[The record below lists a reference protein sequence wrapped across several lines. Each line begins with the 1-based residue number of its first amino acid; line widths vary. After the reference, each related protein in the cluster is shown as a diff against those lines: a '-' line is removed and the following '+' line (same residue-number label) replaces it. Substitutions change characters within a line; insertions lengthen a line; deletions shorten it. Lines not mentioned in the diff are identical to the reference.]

1 MNSRLERQL
10 RRCGLAHDAPPRD
23 AAAWAEFLERVARA
37 YQESDEERLNQER
50 VLTTLSTEMVGLNES
65 LRASE
70 ARVAADRDML
80 EAVIA
85 SIGDGVCV
93 LDRDG
98 LCRRLNPAA
107 QRMLGF
113 TEESAVGVRI
123 VEQCTSLDPA
133 NLARVAGLR
142 DEDTLFRSSDGREFP
157 VSCVHTRIVSGG
169 VCDGAVLVFRDIT
182 QRKRAL
188 QLLEREHRHFKD
200 VIAHAPVAMAMFDR
214 DMRYI
219 ACSQRW
225 TEDWELGALDVIG
238 RSHFDL
244 IDEHLERWREIRERC
259 LAGEV
264 LSNPEESFRRRDGTQ
279 AILRWAAHPW
289 YDGDGAVGGLVMVT
303 DRIDALVRARE
314 AALDAARLKSEFLA
328 NMSHEIRTPMN
339 GVIGMTDLLLRTQLD
354 LDQRELAE
362 TIRNSADS
370 LLTIL
375 NDILDLSKI
384 EAGRMELEHLPFD
397 PRAPI
402 QDVAELLAS
411 SAQSKGLEIA
421 CVVHHDVPR
430 ALLGDPLRV
439 RQLLTNLVGNAI
451 KFTVRGEVCLTA
463 SREKRDEGGDWLRI
477 EVQDT
482 GIGISLEARARL
494 FQAFEQADGSTTR
507 KYGGTGLGLA
517 ISKRLLE
524 LMGGEIGVESTPG
537 AGSTFWFRIP
547 IRATDTPPHEFAT
560 QFDDVRG
567 ARVLIVDDN
576 RTNRRVLELQTT
588 GWGMRPQMA
597 ESAREGLELLRAA
610 CAAGEPFALVLVDQ
624 AMPEMDGAEFASSVN
639 SDPDLARTPLVL
651 LSSMLDRS
659 QAVQL
664 GERGFAGCLLKPV
677 RESRLLDCIRAVLG
691 RRASA
696 GATDPA
702 AKRSA
707 PQSALPVTEE
717 ALSQSKLGGRP
728 TVLLAEDNVVN
739 RRVAVRMLESLGLAV
754 DIAVNGQEAVD
765 ALARQPYEIVLMDCQ
780 MPLLDGLEAT
790 RRIRALE
797 SALERRSHIIALT
810 ANAMSSDE
818 QNCRDA
824 GMDDY
829 LSKPFKLEDLKRV
842 LAAALLA

>member
-23 AAAWAEFLERVARA
+23 AAAWAEFLERVGRA

-50 VLTTLSTEMVGLNES
+50 VLTTLSTEMVGLNDS

-113 TEESAVGVRI
+113 TEESAAGVRI
-123 VEQCTSLDPA
+123 VEQCTSLDA
-133 NLARVAGLR
+133 ASLTRVAGLR
-142 DEDTLFRSSDGREFP
+142 DEDTLFCSRDGREFP

-169 VCDGAVLVFRDIT
+169 VCEGAVLVFRDIT

-188 QLLEREHRHFKD
+188 QVLEREHRHFKD

-225 TEDWELGALDVIG
+225 TEDCELGALDVIG

-244 IDEHLERWREIRERC
+244 IDEHVERWREIQERC
-259 LAGEV
+259 LTGEV
-264 LSNPEESFRRRDGTQ
+264 LSNPEETFRRRDGTQ

-354 LDQRELAE
+354 LDQRELAD

-411 SAQSKGLEIA
+411 AAQSKGLEIA
-421 CVVHHDVPR
+421 CVIHHDVPR

-451 KFTVRGEVCLTA
+451 KFTPRGEVCLTA
-463 SREKRDEGGDWLRI
+463 SREKRDVGGDWLRI

-482 GIGISLEARARL
+482 GIGISSEARARL

-537 AGSTFWFRIP
+537 AGSTFWFRVP
-547 IRATDTPPHEFAT
+547 IRAADTPPQEFAT
-560 QFDDVRG
+560 QFDDLRG

-576 RTNRRVLELQTT
+576 RTNRRVLELQTS
-588 GWGMRPQMA
+588 GWGMQPQLA
-597 ESAREGLELLRAA
+597 ESAREGLERMRAA
-610 CAAGEPFALVLVDQ
+610 RAAGQPFALVLVDQ
-624 AMPEMDGAEFASSVN
+624 AMPEIDGNEFACAVN
-639 SDPDLARTPLVL
+639 ADPALASTPLVL

-659 QAVQL
+659 QATQL
-664 GERGFAGCLLKPV
+664 AERGFAGCLLKPV
-677 RESRLLDCIRAVLG
+677 RESRLLDCIRAVLS

-702 AKRSA
+702 ATRSA
-707 PQSALPVTEE
+707 PRPALPVTEE

-739 RRVAVRMLESLGLAV
+739 RRVAVRMLESLGLSV
-754 DIAVNGQEAVD
+754 DIAVNGQEAVE
-765 ALARQPYEIVLMDCQ
+765 ALTRQPYEIVLMDCQ
-780 MPLLDGLEAT
+780 MPLLDGIEAT

-797 SALERRSHIIALT
+797 SSLERRAHIIALT

-829 LSKPFKLEDLKRV
+829 LSKPFKLDDLKRV

>member
-10 RRCGLAHDAPPRD
+10 RRCGLAPDAPPRD
-23 AAAWAEFLERVARA
+23 AAAWAAFLERVGRA
-37 YQESDEERLNQER
+37 YQESDDERLNQER
-50 VLTTLSTEMVGLNES
+50 VLTTLSTEMVGLNDS

-70 ARVAADRDML
+70 ARLAADRDML

-93 LDRDG
+93 LDREG
-98 LCRRLNPAA
+98 RCKRLNPAA

-113 TEESAVGVRI
+113 TADSAVGAPI
-123 VEQCTSLDPA
+123 LELCTSLDA
-133 NLARVAGLR
+133 ACVTRGAGLR
-142 DEDTLFRSSDGREFP
+142 DEDTLFRSADGREFP
-157 VSCVHTRIVSGG
+157 VSCVLTLIVGGG
-169 VCDGAVLVFRDIT
+169 VREGAVLVFRDIT
-182 QRKRAL
+182 QSKVAL
-188 QLLEREHRHFKD
+188 QMLEREHRQFKD
-200 VIAHAPVAMAMFDR
+200 VITHAPVAMAMFDR
-214 DMRYI
+214 ELRYI
-219 ACSQRW
+219 ACSERW
-225 TEDWELGALDVIG
+225 IEDAELGAADVVG
-238 RSHFDL
+238 RSHYELVADCPP
-244 IDEHLERWREIRERC
+244 RWREIYASC

-264 LSNPEESFRRRDGTQ
+264 LTNPEEVFERRDGTQ

-289 YDGDGAVGGLVMVT
+289 YDSEGAVGGLVMVT

-362 TIRNSADS
+362 TIRSSADA

-384 EAGRMELEHLPFD
+384 EAGRMELENLPFD

-411 SAQSKGLEIA
+411 SAQTKGLEIA
-421 CVVHHDVPR
+421 CVIHHDVPR

-451 KFTVRGEVCLTA
+451 KFTARGEVCLTA
-463 SREKRDEGGDWLRI
+463 RREKRGDGGDWVRV

-482 GIGISLEARARL
+482 GIGIPLEARARL

-507 KYGGTGLGLA
+507 KFGGTGLGLA
-517 ISKRLLE
+517 ISRRLLE

-547 IRATDTPPHEFAT
+547 IRATDTPPLEFAK

-588 GWGMRPQMA
+588 GWGMQPQLA
-597 ESAREGLELLRAA
+597 ESARDGLQRLREA
-610 CAAGEPFALVLVDQ
+610 CASGERFALVLVDQ
-624 AMPEMDGAEFASSVN
+624 AMPEMDGSEFARIVN
-639 SDPDLARTPLVL
+639 ADPELASTPLVL

-659 QAVQL
+659 QATQL
-664 GERGFAGCLLKPV
+664 AERGFAGCLLKPV
-677 RESRLLDCIRAVLG
+677 RESRLLDCVRAVLSL
-691 RRASA
+691 RSRA
-696 GATDPA
+696 GATASA
-702 AKRSA
+702 ASSA
-707 PQSALPVTEE
+707 PRPALPVTEE
-717 ALSQSKLGGRP
+717 ALSQSKLGSRP
-728 TVLLAEDNVVN
+728 SVLLAEDNVVN

-780 MPLLDGLEAT
+780 MPLLDGLTAT
-790 RRIRALE
+790 RQIRVLE
-797 SALERRSHIIALT
+797 TSLGRRAHIIALT
-810 ANAMSSDE
+810 ANAMATDE

-829 LSKPFKLEDLKRV
+829 LSKPFKLDDLKRV
-842 LAAALLA
+842 LAAALRA